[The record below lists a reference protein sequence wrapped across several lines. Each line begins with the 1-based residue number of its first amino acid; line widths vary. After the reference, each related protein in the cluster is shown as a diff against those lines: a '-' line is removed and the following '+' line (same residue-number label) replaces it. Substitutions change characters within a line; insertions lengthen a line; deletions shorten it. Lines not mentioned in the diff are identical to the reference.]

1 MSNST
6 ASADTDGSLSGP
18 TLGRML
24 RLVRPFLA
32 PLVLA
37 STVVALQSGVTL
49 AAPRLAGVVVD
60 TALVDRDLG
69 RLDLIVFALLALFA
83 VRGLLNY
90 WQLFLI
96 RATGARMLRMLRDML
111 FSHLVLLAPDFYE
124 DRRIG
129 ELLSRIGADL
139 ERSQQTITGAVPEG
153 IRSVLTFVGTMV
165 IVLFLHA
172 TLTGI
177 VLLAMTPMLAIAFTF
192 GRWLQRLSTRTQ
204 DSLADTAA
212 VAEEA
217 LSGIR
222 TVQAFNRQPFE
233 GDRYRKGLGSLL
245 DVQLRGAHLSG
256 VFFAAMGF
264 FGYGAFAVVLWYGG
278 RLIAAGELS
287 PGELTAFLLYMF
299 AIAGSVGSMAR
310 LYAGVRE
317 LRGASARVFEI
328 LDTEPTIA
336 DAPSA
341 RALEQPKGRVAIE
354 DVSFRYPSA
363 EEGRWA
369 LRNVSL
375 ELEPGEVVAL
385 VGPSGSGKSTLFS
398 LILRFYNPQE
408 GHLALDHNPLE
419 ELTLESA
426 RAAIG
431 VVPQEIFL
439 FSGTV
444 ADNIRYSALSASD
457 EEVRQAAVAA
467 GADGFIAAL
476 PRGYDELIGE
486 RGIRLSAGQRQR
498 IAIARAFLKRPAV
511 LLLDEATSALDA
523 ESEHVVQRAL
533 ETLMSG
539 RTTLIIAH
547 RLATAQRADR
557 IAVLD
562 RGRVAAVG
570 THEELQRESDIYRRY
585 WELQALNV

>member
-1 MSNST
+1 
-6 ASADTDGSLSGP
+6 
-18 TLGRML
+18 ML
-24 RLVRPFLA
+24 RLVRPHLA
-32 PLVLA
+32 PLMLA
-37 STVVALQSGVTL
+37 SGIVALQSGVTL

-60 TALVDRDLG
+60 TAFLDRDLSQ
-69 RLDLIVFALLALFA
+69 LNLIVLALLGLFA
-83 VRGLLNY
+83 VRSLLNY

-96 RATGARMLRMLRDML
+96 RATGARMLRLLRDTL
-111 FSHLVLLAPDFYE
+111 FSHLVVLAPDFYE
-124 DRRIG
+124 TRRIG

-139 ERSQQTITGAVPEG
+139 QRSQETITGAVPEG
-153 IRSVLTFVGTMV
+153 IRSVLTFIGTMV

-172 TLTGI
+172 TLTGV
-177 VLLAMTPMLAIAFTF
+177 VLLAMTPMLAIALFF
-192 GRWLQRLSTRTQ
+192 GRWLQRLSTRMQ
-204 DSLADTAA
+204 DSLADTSA

-222 TVQAFNRQPFE
+222 TVQAFNRQTFE
-233 GDRYRKGLGSLL
+233 GDRYRSGLGKLL
-245 DVQLRGAHLSG
+245 GVQLRGAHVAG
-256 VFFAAMGF
+256 GFFAAMGF
-264 FGYGAFAVVLWYGG
+264 FGYGAFAVVLWFGG
-278 RLIAAGELS
+278 RLIATGELT

-336 DAPSA
+336 DAPDA
-341 RALEQPKGRVAIE
+341 HVLETPVGRVALE

-363 EEGRWA
+363 EVGAWA
-369 LRNVSL
+369 LRHVSL
-375 ELEPGEVVAL
+375 RLEPGEVVAL
-385 VGPSGSGKSTLFS
+385 VGPSGAGKSTLFS
-398 LILRFYNPQE
+398 LLLRFHDPQE
-408 GHLALDHNPLE
+408 GRVALDDRELKG
-419 ELTLESA
+419 LTLQSM

-439 FSGTV
+439 FSGTI
-444 ADNIRYSALSASD
+444 ADNIRYGALAASD
-457 EEVRQAAVAA
+457 EEIRRAAVAA
-467 GADGFIAAL
+467 GADSFISEL
-476 PRGYDELIGE
+476 PKGYDELIGE
-486 RGIRLSAGQRQR
+486 RGVKLSAGQRQR

-523 ESEHVVQRAL
+523 ESEQVVQQAL

-547 RLATAQRADR
+547 RLATAQKADR

-562 RGRVAAVG
+562 RGRIAAVG
-570 THEELQRESDIYRRY
+570 SHEQLQQESEIYRRY
-585 WELQALNV
+585 WELQALEA